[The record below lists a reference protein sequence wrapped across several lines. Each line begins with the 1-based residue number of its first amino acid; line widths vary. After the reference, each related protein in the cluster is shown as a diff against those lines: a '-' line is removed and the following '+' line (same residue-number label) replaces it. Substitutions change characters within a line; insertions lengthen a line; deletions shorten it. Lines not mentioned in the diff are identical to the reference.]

1 MRNRKTKNVSLT
13 AELESFVAEKIAS
26 GRYRSAS
33 EVVRAALRRLE
44 SQEPAQGEP
53 PQGKSSPAPPTK
65 GKALDGKSEP
75 TFQGREALTA
85 RIAQLEQEIETLR
98 ASARAQTRETDE
110 RDRQQRADLA
120 DSRAETE
127 VARSDLQRA
136 EAQLARAE
144 ARHKRDREHDRAELA
159 SAEGI
164 IAALESVQLAARD
177 GEARMRALLRSASD
191 YAIIETDPDGHIC
204 FWNSGAEALL
214 GWTAEEAIGQNA
226 AIVFTP
232 EDRDAGEPE
241 RERAEAL
248 ANGRCDSGRW
258 HVRNDGTR
266 FFAHERVIAS
276 EDGERKRLL
285 KILRNRS
292 EEHASE
298 EARYASEEQ
307 MRLILDSAT
316 DYAILTLDRS
326 GIVTSWSPGAERLLG
341 YKDHEIIGKDGRI
354 VFTPEDC
361 EAGAP
366 EMEISRALNEGRA
379 ENERWHLRKDG
390 SRFWG
395 SGLMLPLKADGT
407 PGLLKIM
414 RDETARHLADQR
426 NKTLIGE
433 LNHRVKNTLAIVQA
447 IAKETLRGRAAEQ
460 EIRDALNSR
469 LFALARSHDVLA
481 TEGWEGASL
490 EEVISRALAP
500 FVTSGNMEDRIV
512 VEGQKVRL
520 SPTCTVSLSLGFHEL
535 ATNAAKYGALS
546 VPDGK
551 IEVRWTEEPS
561 EDGGSVRLSWRERNG
576 PPVSP
581 PNQKGFGSRLI
592 ERALGYELNGTA
604 AVAYAVDGLRFEI
617 SIPKSALQLREELK
631 HDDR

>member
-214 GWTAEEAIGQNA
+214 
-226 AIVFTP
+226 V
-232 EDRDAGEPE
+232 
-241 RERAEAL
+241 
-248 ANGRCDSGRW
+248 DSGRSD
-258 HVRNDGTR
+258 RP
-266 FFAHERVIAS
+266 ERGDCV
-276 EDGERKRLL
+276 
-285 KILRNRS
+285 
-292 EEHASE
+292 HA
-298 EARYASEEQ
+298 
-307 MRLILDSAT
+307 
-316 DYAILTLDRS
+316 
-326 GIVTSWSPGAERLLG
+326 
-341 YKDHEIIGKDGRI
+341 
-354 VFTPEDC
+354 
-361 EAGAP
+361 
-366 EMEISRALNEGRA
+366 
-379 ENERWHLRKDG
+379 
-390 SRFWG
+390 
-395 SGLMLPLKADGT
+395 
-407 PGLLKIM
+407 
-414 RDETARHLADQR
+414 
-426 NKTLIGE
+426 
-433 LNHRVKNTLAIVQA
+433 
-447 IAKETLRGRAAEQ
+447 
-460 EIRDALNSR
+460 
-469 LFALARSHDVLA
+469 
-481 TEGWEGASL
+481 
-490 EEVISRALAP
+490 
-500 FVTSGNMEDRIV
+500 
-512 VEGQKVRL
+512 
-520 SPTCTVSLSLGFHEL
+520 
-535 ATNAAKYGALS
+535 
-546 VPDGK
+546 
-551 IEVRWTEEPS
+551 
-561 EDGGSVRLSWRERNG
+561 
-576 PPVSP
+576 
-581 PNQKGFGSRLI
+581 
-592 ERALGYELNGTA
+592 
-604 AVAYAVDGLRFEI
+604 
-617 SIPKSALQLREELK
+617 
-631 HDDR
+631 